1 MSAPIVS
8 GTQAYTGNMLGTL
21 DTLGQA
27 PFPAATNPA
36 PWNLMNGTI
45 TTAGVG
51 SFARAPFGGYFQGL
65 VIHVGENNHL
75 VGNHAVIFT
84 KLTEASNYATRVDIT
99 ALQIE
104 ILPQQTGFF
113 WSNPDVNRG
122 LRFFRAQDEIG
133 IEVRKL
139 SGSSVTGISDIT
151 VTAVYDFEEGI

>member
-8 GTQAYTGNMLGTL
+8 GTQAYTGNMLGLFNTE
-21 DTLGQA
+21 GES
-27 PFPAATNPA
+27 PFPASTNPG
-36 PWNLMNGTI
+36 PWHLMNGTI
-45 TTAGVG
+45 SAANVG

-65 VIHVGENNHL
+65 IIHVEANNHL
-75 VGNHAVIFT
+75 VGNHRVTFT
-84 KLTEASNYATRVDIT
+84 KITESSNYATKTDIT
-99 ALQIE
+99 ALQID

-113 WSNPDVNRG
+113 WSNPDVTRG

-139 SGSSVTGISDIT
+139 SGSSVTGISGIT